1 MRTVRRIGMASV
13 ALVTGLALAAAPA
26 AAAPTTSPPRP
37 ELQKALDA
45 LGDAGL
51 SGTLARVR
59 DEKGRWAGVSG
70 VGDLRTGEP
79 VPVNGRFRV
88 GSITKTFV
96 ATVLLQLESE
106 RRLDL
111 DDSVERHLPGLVPN
125 GKNISIRQLL
135 NHTSGIY
142 NYTDAMP
149 LDGEEFL
156 KIRFKYYSPRDLVK
170 IATAHAPDF
179 PPGQGWNYSNTNY
192 ILAGMVV
199 EKVTGRSYGSEIQRR
214 IIRPLGLRHTS
225 IPGRSTAVPG
235 PHSHGYLLIGE
246 RTVDV
251 TRLGPSWA
259 WAAGEIISTTA
270 DLNRFY
276 AALLGGKVLR
286 PSQLAAMKTTVPVG
300 EGFGYGLGLI
310 GGDLPCGGK
319 AWGHSGGIH
328 GYITESL
335 HTEDGRA
342 QLSVSMN
349 PLTGEGMDEAL
360 NNLIVTSLCGSA
372 PVSAAK
378 ASTFRVPAI
387 VR

>member
-1 MRTVRRIGMASV
+1 MRAVGRIGV
-13 ALVTGLALAAAPA
+13 VGLALATALAVALPAQAAAPA
-26 AAAPTTSPPRP
+26 PRP
-37 ELQKALDA
+37 ELQQALDA
-45 LGDAGL
+45 LGDAGV

-59 DEKGRWAGVSG
+59 DEKGRWAGASG

-79 VPVNGRFRV
+79 VPVNGRFRI

-125 GKNISIRQLL
+125 GRNISIRQML

-156 KIRFKYYSPRDLVK
+156 KIRFKYYSPRELVK
-170 IATAHAPDF
+170 IATAHEPNF
-179 PPGQGWNYSNTNY
+179 PPGQGWSYSNTNY
-192 ILAGMVV
+192 ILAGLVI
-199 EKVTGRSYGSEIQRR
+199 EKVTGKTYGSEIQRR
-214 IIRPLGLRHTS
+214 ILRPLGLRDTS

-235 PHSHGYLLIGE
+235 PHSHGYLLLDD

-251 TRLGPSWA
+251 TRLKPSWA
-259 WAAGEIISTTA
+259 WAAGEMISTTA
-270 DLNRFY
+270 DLNRFF
-276 AALLGGKVLR
+276 AALLGGKLLR
-286 PSQLAAMKTTVPVG
+286 PSQLAAMKTVVPVE

-328 GYITESL
+328 GYLTESL
-335 HTEDGRA
+335 QTEDGRA
-342 QLSVSMN
+342 QVSISIN
-349 PLTGEGMDEAL
+349 PLTGEGLGEAL
-360 NNLIVTSLCGSA
+360 GNLVETALCGPA
-372 PVSAAK
+372 PSGAK
-378 ASTFRVPAI
+378 AASTFRVPAAI
-387 VR
+387 R